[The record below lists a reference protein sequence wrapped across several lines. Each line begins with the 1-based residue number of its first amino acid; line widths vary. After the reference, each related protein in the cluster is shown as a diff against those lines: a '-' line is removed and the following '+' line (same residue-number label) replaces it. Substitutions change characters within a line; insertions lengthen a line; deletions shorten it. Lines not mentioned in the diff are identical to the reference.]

1 MSIRRG
7 TMCPPVQVLVIGGGF
22 FGLTIAAHCARAGWS
37 VVLAERADELMTLAS
52 YNNQAR
58 VHNGYH
64 YPRSVLTAL
73 RSRINFPRF
82 VESYRDCVVSDFTKI
97 YAVPRT
103 LSKVT
108 ATQFR
113 RFMERI
119 GAPIQPAPAKI
130 KKLFS
135 LRIEDAFACIEYAFD
150 AVKLKAIAEQRARE
164 AGVEIRRFTEV
175 MEVREDSGEM
185 QATLASAG
193 EQTIQPAKLV
203 FNCTYSRIN
212 VLLRRSGLP
221 VVAFKQEL
229 TEMCLTA
236 PPPEMVR
243 LGVTVMCGPFFSLM
257 PFPPRGL
264 HTLSHVRYTPHFSW
278 KDDSPN
284 DPDPMEVAEQ
294 NRTESNFCSMK
305 LDATRYL
312 PSLTDCVQH
321 GSLWEV
327 KTILPRSE
335 GDDSR
340 PILFAPC
347 AGAPRVINVL
357 GGKIDNVFD
366 ALVEVDGLLHQ
377 LA

>member
-1 MSIRRG
+1 
-7 TMCPPVQVLVIGGGF
+7 VQVLVIGGGF
-22 FGLTIAAHCARAGWS
+22 FGLTIAAHCARAGRS

-73 RSRINFPRF
+73 RSRVNFPQF
-82 VESYRDCVVSDFTKI
+82 VTSYENCIVSDFTKI
-97 YAVPRT
+97 YAVPR
-103 LSKVT
+103 SMSRVT

-119 GAPIQPAPAKI
+119 GAPIQPASAQVRS
-130 KKLFS
+130 LFS
-135 LRIEDAFACIEYAFD
+135 SRIEDAFICTEYAFD
-150 AVKLKAIAEQRARE
+150 AGRLREIAERRAQE
-164 AGVEIRRFTEV
+164 AGVEIRRATEV
-175 MEVREDSGEM
+175 VEVRVGDGAIQAALSRNGEPEH
-185 QATLASAG
+185 QSA
-193 EQTIQPAKLV
+193 ELV

-229 TEMCLTA
+229 TEMCLTE
-236 PPPEMVR
+236 PPAELSKV
-243 LGVTVMCGPFFSLM
+243 GITVMCGPFFSLM
-257 PFPPRGL
+257 PFPPRGM

-278 KDDSPN
+278 KDDSGA
-284 DPDPMEVAEQ
+284 DPDPMAVVAS
-294 NRTESNFCSMK
+294 NRRRSNFCAMK
-305 LDATRYL
+305 LDAARFL
-312 PSLTDCVQH
+312 PAIADCVSED
-321 GSLWEV
+321 SLWEV

-340 PILFAPC
+340 PILFAPSE
-347 AGAPRVINVL
+347 GTLRVINVL

-366 ALVEVDGLLHQ
+366 ALVEVDGLLGQ
-377 LA
+377 LN